1 MAGTRKQVLQP
12 TTWGIIMT
20 TWTVDVVE
28 EWIVIATKV
37 DRALPPVRMRRVRAQ
52 CFYGIDTESLL
63 WDLLNEDMKNI
74 EPRFQPT
81 NAQVSQWETVVLRWL
96 PLLENRQDVH
106 ILWLRASGVGWKKIC
121 KKFHFERH
129 TGMRRYKQALATLTA
144 ELNRLP
150 QSKK

>member
-52 CFYGIDTESLL
+52 CFYGTDTESLL

-81 NAQVSQWETVVLRWL
+81 
-96 PLLENRQDVH
+96 
-106 ILWLRASGVGWKKIC
+106 
-121 KKFHFERH
+121 RH